1 MESNKVTDNEFVSE
15 EEPMRNETLETTKEL
30 KEFIN
35 SLSEK
40 EKKAYLIA
48 KEQLGMSFDLK
59 KSNGFLKFCKN
70 KNS

>member
-1 MESNKVTDNEFVSE
+1 MESNKDTNNEFVGE
-15 EEPMRNETLETTKEL
+15 EESMKNETLESQI